1 MSVFPISGPG
11 LALGTSSSKKRSVG
25 AERRAAPRV
34 VPSRCPGRAGAV
46 GGPPD
51 PVPANGAAPLLSAR
65 SVGLR
70 YVTHENRVLRAG
82 GQESNPSQSNLPQ
95 RTGDPR
101 SATSPERV
109 SELATLPYLRPELG
123 GWLYN
128 IFFFFMTHVL
138 QPERNS
144 NALFILIFTLLRV
157 LHHLYDKISISYITD
172 LATVSHVFKS
182 QILQC

>member
-82 GQESNPSQSNLPQ
+82 GQESNPSQSNPPQ

-123 GWLYN
+123 GWLRAVPGACSTGSVSGSGRAPAAATAVPGGRLG
-128 IFFFFMTHVL
+128 ML
-138 QPERNS
+138 RAG
-144 NALFILIFTLLRV
+144 ALPGAAPPARWARASPPL
-157 LHHLYDKISISYITD
+157 SI
-172 LATVSHVFKS
+172 
-182 QILQC
+182 